1 MSRRVEIRG
10 GAGEFEA
17 AVIAVVL
24 DRIVQEESA
33 ARQRRGNRQPG
44 LSPWV
49 RAVRD
54 ANDARPVSWAPRQDF
69 PHLG

>member
-1 MSRRVEIRG
+1 VSDQIEIRG

-24 DRIVQEESA
+24 DHIAFEEK
-33 ARQRRGNRQPG
+33 ARKSGQDSDSNR

-49 RAVRD
+49 QALSFPPR
-54 ANDARPVSWAPRQDF
+54 ARPAPSKR
-69 PHLG
+69 LG